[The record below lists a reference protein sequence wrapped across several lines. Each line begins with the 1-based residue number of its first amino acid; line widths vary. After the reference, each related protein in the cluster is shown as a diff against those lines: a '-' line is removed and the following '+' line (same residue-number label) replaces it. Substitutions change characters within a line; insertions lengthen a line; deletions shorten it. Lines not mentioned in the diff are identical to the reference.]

1 MRDHA
6 FVEQVVSKI
15 LNYNNNEYLIDLD
28 EIITL
33 NQYGNV
39 ITNLLIQIKNI
50 LSNDLNTTGNT
61 NIKLLKNSLKKYI
74 YQILLFENGH
84 KCCIELS

>member
-6 FVEQVVSKI
+6 FVEVVASKM

-28 EIITL
+28 EIISL
-33 NQYGNV
+33 NQYGNA

-50 LSNDLNTTGNT
+50 LLNDLNTNNT
-61 NIKLLKNSLKKYI
+61 NIKIIKNSLKKYI
-74 YQILLFENGH
+74 FQILLFENGH
-84 KCCIELS
+84 KCCLELT